1 MFEYN
6 MSKTMADELL
16 KARKGAEKKM
26 EPQAYLVKYVNEQM
40 CLRLSVGKVFTTL

>member
-16 KARKGAEKKM
+16 KARKGTEKRM

-40 CLRLSVGKVFTTL
+40 CLRFPVQKVFTTL